1 MNNKFTLLL
10 SFIFL
15 CGVQLSAQKIDST
28 LAKYADEYPQEKAHL
43 HFDKGIY
50 YKGET
55 VWYKAYVITG
65 LDLSDCSKNFY
76 VDWFD
81 DNGTL
86 LRHTMTPMF
95 AASARGQ
102 FAIPADYSGKF
113 LHVKAYT
120 QWMLNF
126 DTAFVFNKDIKV
138 DQLPADKSLAKTEPA
153 KKTNKA
159 DKSEI
164 KAATPPKNHTATIQF
179 FPEGGTILNGVTN
192 RVAFL
197 INNEFGLPV
206 GAVGALKNSK
216 GEFIDS
222 FITEHD
228 GMGSFNILPDSTQP
242 FTATWLDDYG
252 VTHVSTLPLGSA
264 SGASLQIEPTKSKT
278 LFFVNRSKEAG
289 TNMNLMYVIATMHQH
304 EIYKSKINLSSRL
317 SAIGEIPTTELP
329 SGVLQIT
336 LFDANYNPIAERVVF
351 VNNYKF
357 LFTPQVRFTKTG
369 LDKRAMNTIE
379 IEVDDSLLSNMS
391 VAVTDANLLTD
402 AGSNIVSDLL
412 LSGDLKGTVHNAA
425 YYFASKEDSV
435 LRHLDLVMLT
445 HGWRRFNWKAV
456 VADKYPTIINQKETE
471 FMGLKGTIFGN
482 LNKSSMQNQSIFCIL
497 RGKDSSKQTLFL
509 PVDRTGNF
517 SQKGIMFYDTVN
529 VFYQLAGNKSLT
541 DKVEIRFKTG
551 LLDAPSKKYSTVTA
565 SPFILNYDIKDTS
578 LLERSRMLYTEKARI
593 DKRLA
598 EHQLEDVIVKTKAKR
613 EVDVLDEK
621 YTSGLFSGGDSRQ
634 FDVMSDPFAA
644 AAQDVFS
651 YLQGRVAGL
660 QIVNNGADVTLSWR
674 GSRPELYLD
683 EIAVQEDQLKVVSM
697 NDVAYVKVFPP
708 PFFGPSSGGAGGA
721 ISVYTRKGGD
731 EKLTPGVG
739 LNYQSLAGYT
749 PYKEFYRPNYEA
761 NTNDYKVDT
770 RGTLYWDPWVL
781 TNGKTK
787 TIQIEFFNNDVS
799 KRLRFVL
806 EGVNSDG
813 KLARVEKII
822 E

>member
-1 MNNKFTLLL
+1 MNNKFALLL
-10 SFIFL
+10 SFVFL
-15 CGVQLSAQKIDST
+15 CCIQLSAQKIDST
-28 LAKYADEYPQEKAHL
+28 LAKYADEFPQEKAHL

-55 VWYKAYVITG
+55 IWYKAYVITG
-65 LDLSDCSKNFY
+65 LDLSECSKNFY

-81 DNGTL
+81 DKGIL
-86 LRHTMTPMF
+86 IRHTMMPMF
-95 AASARGQ
+95 ASSARGQ
-102 FAIPADYSGKF
+102 FAIPADYTGKF
-113 LHVKAYT
+113 VHVKAYT

-138 DQLPADKSLAKTEPA
+138 DQVPVDKNLAKTEPA
-153 KKTNKA
+153 KKATRA
-159 DKSEI
+159 DKTE
-164 KAATPPKNHTATIQF
+164 ATPTTPPKTHTATIQF
-179 FPEGGTILNGVTN
+179 FPEGGTVLNGVTN
-192 RVAFL
+192 RIAFL

-206 GAVGALKNSK
+206 SATGALKNSK

-228 GMGSFNILPDSTQP
+228 GMGSFSIQPDSTQP
-242 FTATWLDDYG
+242 FSAAWVDEYG
-252 VTHVSTLPLGSA
+252 VSHVSTLPVGLT
-264 SGASLQIEPTKSKT
+264 SGASLQVEPTKNKT
-278 LFFVNRSKEAG
+278 LFFVNRSKEAS

-304 EIYKSKINLSSRL
+304 EIYKSKINLSTRI

-412 LSGDLKGTVHNAA
+412 LSGDLKGNVTNAS

-445 HGWRRFNWKAV
+445 HGWRKFSWKAV
-456 VADKYPTIINQKETE
+456 VADKYPTIINPKETE
-471 FMGLKGTIFGN
+471 FMALKGTIFGN
-482 LNKSSMQNQSIFCIL
+482 LNKSTMLNQSIFCIL
-497 RGKDSSKQTLFL
+497 KGKDSSKQTLFL

-517 SQKGIMFYDTVN
+517 SQKGIIFYDTIN
-529 VFYQLAGNKSLT
+529 VYYQLAGNKSLT
-541 DKVEIRFKTG
+541 DRVEIRFKTG
-551 LLDAPSKKYSTVTA
+551 LIDAPSKKYSTVTA
-565 SPFILNYDIKDTS
+565 SPFLWNYDEKDTT

-598 EHQLEDVIVKTKAKR
+598 EHQLEEVTVKTKAKR
-613 EVDVLDEK
+613 AVDVLDEK
-621 YTSGLFSGGDSRQ
+621 YANGLFAGGNSRQ

-644 AAQDVFS
+644 SAQDVFS

-660 QIVNNGADVTLSWR
+660 QIVNNGADVSLSWR

-683 EIAVQEDQLKVVSM
+683 EVRVEEDQLKVLSM

-731 EKLTPGVG
+731 QKPTPGVG
-739 LNYQSLAGYT
+739 LTFQSLAGYT
-749 PYKEFYRPNYEA
+749 PYKEFYNPNYDV
-761 NTNDYKVDT
+761 NTNDYKLDT
-770 RGTLYWDPWVL
+770 RSTLYWNPYVL

-787 TIQIEFFNNDVS
+787 TVQIEFFNNDIS

-806 EGVNSDG
+806 EGINSDG